1 MDAQRAEVRA
11 LEAEI
16 AALRRACEEPR
27 AAGEYGWRA
36 RKTALYFFGCFYS
49 GSCDGKSLREMY
61 QSDSEGWASSKD
73 LRSHLGHLE
82 SELLFLSTLTG
93 ISIRNY
99 SMKTEDLTNTEK
111 TEKSMKKVL
120 QRHRLSGNCHMIT
133 FQLEFQILE
142 IQDKENLSSVITDLN
157 IIMEPTEYSE
167 LSEFV
172 SRAEERRDL
181 LMFFRSLHFFVEW
194 CEYRKRTFEHFKEKY
209 PEAVHLPEGAASSCM
224 VVQSARQR
232 GFELVIVW
240 RVQIDEEGKVLPKL
254 DLLPKAPQRALQ
266 LDRNRVL
273 ETAPLGFRALLGT
286 LGIEAALESLIKS
299 LCTADYDKFPANM
312 QACDLPHKQ
321 LLSSAD
327 RRHL

>member
-1 MDAQRAEVRA
+1 MEMCGR
-11 LEAEI
+11 LG
-16 AALRRACEEPR
+16 ALRGR
-27 AAGEYGWRA
+27 
-36 RKTALYFFGCFYS
+36 
-49 GSCDGKSLREMY
+49 KSLREMY

-111 TEKSMKKVL
+111 KEKSIMKVL

-142 IQDKENLSSVITDLN
+142 IQNKESLSSVITDLN

-209 PEAVHLPEGAASSCM
+209 PAAVHLPEGAASSCM
-224 VVQSARQR
+224 VVRSACQP
-232 GFELVIVW
+232 GFELVIIW

-254 DLLPKAPQRALQ
+254 DLLPKAPQQALE

-273 ETAPLGFRALLGT
+273 ETAPLSFRALLGA

-299 LCTADYDKFPANM
+299 LCTADYD
-312 QACDLPHKQ
+312 
-321 LLSSAD
+321 
-327 RRHL
+327 

>member
-1 MDAQRAEVRA
+1 MDAQLAEVRA

-27 AAGEYGWRA
+27 AAGEDSWRA
-36 RKTALYFFGCFYS
+36 Q
-49 GSCDGKSLREMY
+49 KSLREMY

-82 SELLFLSTLTG
+82 SELHFLSTLTG

-111 TEKSMKKVL
+111 KEKSIMKVL
-120 QRHRLSGNCHMIT
+120 QRHRLSGNCRMIT

-142 IQDKENLSSVITDLN
+142 IQNKESLSSVITDLN

-209 PEAVHLPEGAASSCM
+209 PAAVHLPEGAASSCM
-224 VVQSARQR
+224 AVRSTCQP

-254 DLLPKAPQRALQ
+254 DLLPKAPQQALK

-273 ETAPLGFRALLGT
+273 ETAPRSFRALLGT

-299 LCTADYDKFPANM
+299 LCTAGYD
-312 QACDLPHKQ
+312 
-321 LLSSAD
+321 
-327 RRHL
+327 